1 MALVPSQM
9 QLKVT
14 TYWLLPRGSVKKC
27 GPPQKPTEVSV
38 TEIAEKELIRVLQL
52 GTLILSEREIILAI
66 Q

>member
-9 QLKVT
+9 QLKIT

-27 GPPQKPTEVSV
+27 GPPRKPAEGSV
-38 TEIAEKELIRVLQL
+38 TEIAEKELIGVLQP